1 MREGDIYY
9 RYTGQSKRVA
19 YPELSAI
26 IQEERLREQ
35 QRWSNFMSKIAT
47 IGASDAALLDLSSG
61 ALSGAGGTVV
71 IDEDIM
77 ARIAFIK
84 EGEFSEVRGKPTL
97 KLIGEVKSVEAGKL
111 VLGEKKSRSRP
122 QAIDSDLIIRD
133 FLEEKPVEGAFEF
146 ARAIASGNTP
156 NLPIYY
162 FLYGDNISLQEVTK
176 YLAGLNTRGQSKDQL
191 LTRLRGKRMPY
202 SRKTTSDAYAKKDTY
217 KAKWLNGSL
226 EITTEDFRYKVQAI
240 QTMTAEE
247 IQTNLNI
254 ISTQMLE
261 MYKLTQSEKLESVS
275 TTSLRYAIC
284 YIDEAVYKP
293 KVEALGE
300 DL

>member
-1 MREGDIYY
+1 
-9 RYTGQSKRVA
+9 
-19 YPELSAI
+19 
-26 IQEERLREQ
+26 
-35 QRWSNFMSKIAT
+35 MSKIAT
-47 IGASDAALLDLSSG
+47 IGASDAALFDLSSG

-122 QAIDSDLIIRD
+122 QAIDSDLIIQD

-176 YLAGLNTRGQSKDQL
+176 YLAGLNTRGAKQRSAADAPERETHALLKKNHFRRLCEKGYVQSK
-191 LTRLRGKRMPY
+191 M
-202 SRKTTSDAYAKKDTY
+202 A
-217 KAKWLNGSL
+217 
-226 EITTEDFRYKVQAI
+226 
-240 QTMTAEE
+240 
-247 IQTNLNI
+247 
-254 ISTQMLE
+254 
-261 MYKLTQSEKLESVS
+261 
-275 TTSLRYAIC
+275 
-284 YIDEAVYKP
+284 
-293 KVEALGE
+293 
-300 DL
+300 